1 MKGNPSQS
9 ELIYVNDL
17 VDLLC
22 ERRTH
27 PRRDLIGA
35 LQIPTLSI
43 LSAGGSDEES
53 IKSHNGKDR
62 ASLHSASSR
71 TGLSGGFRRERLMR
85 SRNDA
90 NLLARRMVALDLD
103 PYELTLSDP
112 LVHHLQRQCTLCKSR
127 EGCLLDL
134 AHECKGAAWR
144 DRRKW
149 REYCPNASAL
159 DILIVLQSRSKTAPR
174 YSFPYLG

>member
-1 MKGNPSQS
+1 MEK
-9 ELIYVNDL
+9 IA
-17 VDLLC
+17 LLC
-22 ERRTH
+22 I
-27 PRRDLIGA
+27 LI
-35 LQIPTLSI
+35 TSI
-43 LSAGGSDEES
+43 LA
-53 IKSHNGKDR
+53 
-62 ASLHSASSR
+62 ASSR
-71 TGLSGGFRRERLMR
+71 TGLSGGFLRERLMR
-85 SRNDA
+85 SRNNA

-112 LVHHLQRQCTLCKSR
+112 ALVRHLQRQCTLCKSR
-127 EGCLLDL
+127 KGCLLDL
-134 AHECKGAAWR
+134 SHECKGAAWR

>member
-1 MKGNPSQS
+1 MEK
-9 ELIYVNDL
+9 IA
-17 VDLLC
+17 LLC
-22 ERRTH
+22 I
-27 PRRDLIGA
+27 LIR
-35 LQIPTLSI
+35 SI
-43 LSAGGSDEES
+43 AAASA
-53 IKSHNGKDR
+53 
-62 ASLHSASSR
+62 R

-85 SRNDA
+85 SR
-90 NLLARRMVALDLD
+90 MVALDLD

-112 LVHHLQRQCTLCKSR
+112 ALVRHLQRQCTLCKSR

-174 YSFPYLG
+174 YLVFHTLADKSYRFRWLVGGHYADQTAIKSAC

>member
-1 MKGNPSQS
+1 MEK
-9 ELIYVNDL
+9 IA
-17 VDLLC
+17 LLC
-22 ERRTH
+22 N
-27 PRRDLIGA
+27 LI
-35 LQIPTLSI
+35 TSI
-43 LSAGGSDEES
+43 LA
-53 IKSHNGKDR
+53 
-62 ASLHSASSR
+62 ASSR
-71 TGLSGGFRRERLMR
+71 TGLSGDYLRKLVMR
-85 SRNDA
+85 SGNDA
-90 NLLARRMVALDLD
+90 NLLSRRMVALGLD

-112 LVHHLQRQCTLCKSR
+112 AVVRHLQRQCTLCKSR